1 MGLNKNTVRFDLSRD
16 DLICLNEGEFLNDN
30 IIDFYLQY
38 VYYEKLSEEDRKRT
52 YLFNSFFY
60 TRLTRKGNDD
70 IPNIS

>member
-1 MGLNKNTVRFDLSRD
+1 MIISSIFTFSKYHAMFFYRLKSMSFVLNR
-16 DLICLNEGEFLNDN
+16 
-30 IIDFYLQY
+30 Y

>member
-1 MGLNKNTVRFDLSRD
+1 MIILLIFIFSKVHVLLLSMINLNSR
-16 DLICLNEGEFLNDN
+16 
-30 IIDFYLQY
+30 Y